1 MSRSHRTVHR
11 ALWPALI
18 VAVVFGFALALA
30 LRPPPEPEQ
39 TPVAEARSP

>member
-1 MSRSHRTVHR
+1 MNRSHRAVHR

-18 VAVVFGFALALA
+18 VLVVLGFALALA
-30 LRPPPEPEQ
+30 LRPPPEPDQ